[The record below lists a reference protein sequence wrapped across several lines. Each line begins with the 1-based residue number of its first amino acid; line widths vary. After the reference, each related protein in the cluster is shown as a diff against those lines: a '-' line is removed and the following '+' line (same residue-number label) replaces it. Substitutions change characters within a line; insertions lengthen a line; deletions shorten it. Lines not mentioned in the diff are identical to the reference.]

1 MNDYMTIEYFPP
13 ELIDEKKPSM
23 KTDSWA
29 AGIIFF
35 KLCSGNIH
43 PFNIRRK
50 NDEQKI
56 LIFKNDAIVFEPK
69 YF

>member
-1 MNDYMTIEYFPP
+1 MNDYMSFDYIPP
-13 ELIDEKKPSM
+13 ELITEQNGIYKLIDEYMPNI

-50 NDEQKI
+50 NDQQKI
-56 LIFKNDAIVFEPK
+56 
-69 YF
+69 

>member
-1 MNDYMTIEYFPP
+1 MYK
-13 ELIDEKKPSM
+13 LIDEYMPNI

-50 NDEQKI
+50 NDQQKI
-56 LIFKNDAIVFEPK
+56 
-69 YF
+69 